1 MAVAT
6 QDFVT
11 STLQELGVDGDIPL
25 DRPLEELG
33 IDSLDM
39 AEFAQ
44 IADEQLSVVIETKD
58 LKSLTTVGDLVSLI
72 ADRTA

>member
-11 STLQELGVDGDIPL
+11 STLQELGVEGEITAE
-25 DRPLEELG
+25 RPLADLG

-44 IADEQLSVVIETKD
+44 IADEQLGVALETKD
-58 LKSLTTVGDLVSLI
+58 LRPLENVGDLIGLI
-72 ADRTA
+72 AERTA

>member
-6 QDFVT
+6 EDFVT
-11 STLQELGVDGDIPL
+11 ATLQELGVDGPIEL
-25 DRPLEELG
+25 ERPLADLG

-44 IADEQLSVVIETKD
+44 IADEQLGVVLETKD
-58 LKSLTTVGDLVSLI
+58 LKPLESVGDLVGLI
-72 ADRTA
+72 AERTA